1 MEDKKFKYIFSLR
14 LAGFLMMN
22 GFRILRINHNLQKK
36 NKDVYVFENSNE
48 LCKMM
53 EKYNEIK
60 NSKENSYVINEGS
73 RSKNHIE
80 YF

>member
-36 NKDVYVFENSNE
+36 DKDVYVFEKSNE

-53 EKYNEIK
+53 EKYTLIK
-60 NSKENSYVINEGS
+60 NSKETENDIGQNCKS
-73 RSKNHIE
+73 
-80 YF
+80 

>member
-36 NKDVYVFENSNE
+36 DKDVYVFEDSKE
-48 LCKMM
+48 LCDAM
-53 EKYNEIK
+53 EKYSIYK
-60 NSKENSYVINEGS
+60 NSKEEDYGFNNTT
-73 RSKNHIE
+73 KN
-80 YF
+80 

>member
-36 NKDVYVFENSNE
+36 DKDVYVFENSNE

-53 EKYNEIK
+53 EKYNETK
-60 NSKENSYVINEGS
+60 NSKENNNVIDKGS
-73 RSKNHIE
+73 RNNYKS
-80 YF
+80 

>member
-14 LAGFLMMN
+14 LAGFLIMN

-36 NKDVYVFENSNE
+36 DKDVYVFENSNE

-53 EKYNEIK
+53 EKYTLIK
-60 NSKENSYVINEGS
+60 NSKETENDIGQNCKS
-73 RSKNHIE
+73 
-80 YF
+80 

>member
-36 NKDVYVFENSNE
+36 DKDVYVFENSNE

-53 EKYNEIK
+53 EKYTLIK
-60 NSKENSYVINEGS
+60 NSKETENDIRQNCKS
-73 RSKNHIE
+73 
-80 YF
+80 

>member
-36 NKDVYVFENSNE
+36 DKDVYVFEDSKE
-48 LCKMM
+48 LCKTM
-53 EKYNEIK
+53 EKYTLIK
-60 NSKENSYVINEGS
+60 NSKETENDIGQNCKS
-73 RSKNHIE
+73 
-80 YF
+80 

>member
-60 NSKENSYVINEGS
+60 NSKENSYVINAGS

>member
-36 NKDVYVFENSNE
+36 NKDVYVFENSDA
-48 LCKMM
+48 LCKTM
-53 EKYNEIK
+53 EKYKEIK
-60 NSKENSYVINEGS
+60 NSKETENDIGQNCKS
-73 RSKNHIE
+73 
-80 YF
+80 

>member
-36 NKDVYVFENSNE
+36 DKDGYVFEDSKE
-48 LCKMM
+48 LCKNM
-53 EKYNEIK
+53 EKYTLIK
-60 NSKENSYVINEGS
+60 NSKETENDIGQNCKS
-73 RSKNHIE
+73 
-80 YF
+80 

>member
-53 EKYNEIK
+53 EKYTLIK
-60 NSKENSYVINEGS
+60 NSKETENDIGQNCKS
-73 RSKNHIE
+73 
-80 YF
+80 

>member
-36 NKDVYVFENSNE
+36 DKDVYVFENSNE

-53 EKYNEIK
+53 EKYSEIK

-73 RSKNHIE
+73 RDNYKS
-80 YF
+80 

>member
-36 NKDVYVFENSNE
+36 DKDVYVFENSNE

-60 NSKENSYVINEGS
+60 NSKETENDIGQNCKS
-73 RSKNHIE
+73 
-80 YF
+80 

>member
-36 NKDVYVFENSNE
+36 DKDVYVFENSNE
-48 LCKMM
+48 LCKTM

-60 NSKENSYVINEGS
+60 NSKETENDIGQNCKS
-73 RSKNHIE
+73 
-80 YF
+80 

>member
-36 NKDVYVFENSNE
+36 DKDVYVFENSNE
-48 LCKMM
+48 VCKMM

-60 NSKENSYVINEGS
+60 NSKETENDIGQNCKS
-73 RSKNHIE
+73 
-80 YF
+80 

>member
-1 MEDKKFKYIFSLR
+1 MEEKKFKYIFSLR

-36 NKDVYVFENSNE
+36 DKDVYVFENSNE

-53 EKYNEIK
+53 EKYKEIK
-60 NSKENSYVINEGS
+60 NSKETENDIGQNCKS
-73 RSKNHIE
+73 
-80 YF
+80 